1 MAGPHEA
8 EALITAQQ
16 HRSTHR
22 PGRSAM
28 SERQGSTTTLEGSRY
43 RGRRRRRP
51 SPHLGLRVRSN
62 GFASG
67 SACNAR
73 PPPSSGVSERECV
86 TVCVRAGF
94 LLFLSGSRCDQC
106 SIGSFHERH
115 CAALWPLYWHVGRN
129 RMARRSVLDK
139 ESQRFVLEVWFC
151 SFFNRAKALLP
162 SFRVFPRQTPR
173 WESRKVK
180 RDVIL
185 DLVSEH
191 PSALITTYDWKQIK
205 HLKHVSEI
213 LAKHLKNNWNYCK
226 HTQHSDKTL
235 TSYATSK

>member
-1 MAGPHEA
+1 MRPLPPAPAPPHAPAAARSPSPRPSAPRAAPPPWQMAGPHEA

-115 CAALWPLYWHVGRN
+115 CAAL
-129 RMARRSVLDK
+129 
-139 ESQRFVLEVWFC
+139 
-151 SFFNRAKALLP
+151 
-162 SFRVFPRQTPR
+162 
-173 WESRKVK
+173 
-180 RDVIL
+180 
-185 DLVSEH
+185 
-191 PSALITTYDWKQIK
+191 
-205 HLKHVSEI
+205 
-213 LAKHLKNNWNYCK
+213 
-226 HTQHSDKTL
+226 
-235 TSYATSK
+235 